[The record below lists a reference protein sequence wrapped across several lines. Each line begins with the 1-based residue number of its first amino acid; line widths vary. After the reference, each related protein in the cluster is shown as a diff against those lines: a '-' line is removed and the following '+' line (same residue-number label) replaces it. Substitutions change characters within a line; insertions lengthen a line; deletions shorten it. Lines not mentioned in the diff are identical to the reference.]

1 MTQEAIHLQD
11 IFANRRTI
19 YALTDQLPVSEQ
31 AVVDAV
37 EHAILHTPSAFNSQT
52 TRITVLFGEA
62 HKRLWDIAEAN
73 LRQIVGDNDF
83 SSTKQ
88 KMDGFRAGAG
98 TILYFED
105 NDGIKALQEQFAIY
119 ADSFPVYAEHTNAMH
134 QYAVW
139 TQLSN
144 LGIGASL
151 QHYSAVFEQD
161 VAQAFNIPN
170 NWKLIAQMP
179 FGGIAAQA
187 GEKEFAATEARLM
200 VVGQQ

>member
-1 MTQEAIHLQD
+1 MTQNASQLQD

-19 YALTDQLPVSEQ
+19 YALNDTLPVPDQ

-52 TRITVLFGEA
+52 TRIMVLFGDA

-83 SSTKQ
+83 SSTEQ
-88 KMDGFRAGAG
+88 KMASFRAGAG

-105 NDGIKALQEQFAIY
+105 DNGIKGLQEQFAIY
-119 ADSFPVYAEHTNAMH
+119 ADSFPIYAEHTNAMH
-134 QYAVW
+134 QYAIW

-151 QHYSAVFEQD
+151 QHYSAIFEQD
-161 VAQAFNIPN
+161 IAQAFDIPEG
-170 NWKLIAQMP
+170 WKLIAQMP
-179 FGGIAAQA
+179 FGGVAASA
-187 GEKEFAATEARLM
+187 DDKKFGTTDERMM

>member
-1 MTQEAIHLQD
+1 MTQNASQLQD

-19 YALTDQLPVSEQ
+19 YALNDTLPVPDQ

-52 TRITVLFGEA
+52 TRIMVLFGDA

-83 SSTKQ
+83 SSTEQ
-88 KMDGFRAGAG
+88 KMASFRAGAG

-105 NDGIKALQEQFAIY
+105 DNGIKGLQEQFAIY
-119 ADSFPVYAEHTNAMH
+119 ADSFPIYAEHTNAMH
-134 QYAVW
+134 QYAIW

-151 QHYSAVFEQD
+151 QHYSAIFEQD
-161 VAQAFNIPN
+161 VAQAFDIPEG
-170 NWKLIAQMP
+170 WKLIAQMP
-179 FGGIAAQA
+179 FGGVAASA
-187 GEKEFAATEARLM
+187 DDKKFGTTDERMM